1 MLEVT
6 SENVKELLASDKP
19 LVLDFLGG
27 MVCAVSCDKPCY
39 RKTVS

>member
-19 LVLDFLGG
+19 LGG